1 MESLGPLGR
10 IAEFGHPVDLKKD
23 LPLARDSRFGIR
35 QLPKSEETPSVFS
48 YANPGR
54 GVNGEHL
61 S

>member
-1 MESLGPLGR
+1 MEQMGPLGR
-10 IAEFGHPVDLKKD
+10 LVEFGHPVDLTKD
-23 LPLARDSRFGIR
+23 QPMAKDSRFGIR
-35 QLPKSEETPSVFS
+35 QLPKSDEIPSVFS